1 MRSSALVLVR
11 LDLTCSC
18 VCVCELNATTATA
31 DNWAKWSTVASAA
44 SATTTTTN
52 STSSRST
59 NSTATVGNSTSPTPA
74 PGTSAKSSAT
84 GTSSGLSSNVIM
96 FVGIGV
102 GALVVL
108 IVIVAICKRR
118 KRKQSMRNTH
128 LAHANAA
135 GKRDRAM
142 TKTKHEEAFGGA
154 PYNNVLDTSKGA
166 YGSYQRKHSDPVMME
181 DPNRD
186 SDTSY
191 MTGVPTEEALSVDG
205 MLGEAPLTPVVLG
218 GPSNNHNHHNHN
230 HNGGNTH
237 HQGGKSVGNKS
248 GFASVN
254 DLVTQDIS
262 IRCTTSAN
270 VFDEYLRMKQ
280 EMNYDDDTMS
290 EAMSEMSDLDSDTM
304 SMHKLSLESSQG
316 LTGLAR
322 GHDGGLSITDSEY
335 DEHMRNRGAS
345 ECYSEMSYNDEKYS
359 FSEDDDMGS
368 EFARSKP
375 GNGGGNG
382 GHVPDREVEI

>member
-1 MRSSALVLVR
+1 
-11 LDLTCSC
+11 
-18 VCVCELNATTATA
+18 
-31 DNWAKWSTVASAA
+31 
-44 SATTTTTN
+44 
-52 STSSRST
+52 
-59 NSTATVGNSTSPTPA
+59 
-74 PGTSAKSSAT
+74 
-84 GTSSGLSSNVIM
+84 M

-118 KRKQSMRNTH
+118 KRKQTRRNTH

-142 TKTKHEEAFGGA
+142 TKTKHEEAFGA

-218 GPSNNHNHHNHN
+218 GTNHSA
-230 HNGGNTH
+230 H
-237 HQGGKSVGNKS
+237 HQGNKTGKSVGTKS

-290 EAMSEMSDLDSDTM
+290 EVMSEMSDLDSDTM
-304 SMHKLSLESSQG
+304 SMHKFSLESSQG

-359 FSEDDDMGS
+359 FSEDDDMSS
-368 EFARSKP
+368 EFGRSKL
-375 GNGGGNG
+375 GNSGNG